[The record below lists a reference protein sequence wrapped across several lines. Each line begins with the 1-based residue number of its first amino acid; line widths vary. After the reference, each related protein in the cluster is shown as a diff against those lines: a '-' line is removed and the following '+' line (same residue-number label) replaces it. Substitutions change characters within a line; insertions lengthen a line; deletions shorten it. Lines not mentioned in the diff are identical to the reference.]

1 MKKLSFILAPFAI
14 IYGGIV
20 ALRNLLFDFKILPNI
35 MPQIPSIGIGNL
47 NVGGTGKS
55 VLVDYLITYFKQKK
69 TPLVISRGYKRK
81 TRGVIIA
88 NGKSSWG
95 VVRRSPWYLRS
106 RLTFVANL
114 LAT

>member
-1 MKKLSFILAPFAI
+1 MKKLYFILAPFAI

-20 ALRNLLFDFKILPNI
+20 AVRNLLFDLKILPNI
-35 MPQIPSIGIGNL
+35 IPQIPSIGIGNL

-81 TRGVIIA
+81 TRGVRKV
-88 NGKSSWG
+88 GSG
-95 VVRRSPWYLRS
+95 RRRKAIRTRCYR
-106 RLTFVANL
+106 
-114 LAT
+114 